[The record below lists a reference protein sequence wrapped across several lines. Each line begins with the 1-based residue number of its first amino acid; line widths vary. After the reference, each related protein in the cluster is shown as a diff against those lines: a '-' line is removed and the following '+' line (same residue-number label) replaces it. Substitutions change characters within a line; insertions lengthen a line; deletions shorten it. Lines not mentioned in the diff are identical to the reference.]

1 MAFKYLHNQII
12 DNRFQKG
19 RLLILEAGLLHR
31 FVVSSPCFVSPQ
43 CLHQPL
49 ILSHKEII
57 NSSVQ
62 GRFLLYAYKMAII
75 ALEPSNSTA
84 YFINVNS
91 NNNNDKLIKAH
102 TMKSNSE

>member
-1 MAFKYLHNQII
+1 MAFKYLHNEII

-19 RLLILEAGLLHR
+19 SLLILEAGLLHG
-31 FVVSSPCFVSPQ
+31 FVESSPCLVSPQ

-49 ILSHKEII
+49 ILGHKEII

-62 GRFLLYAYKMAII
+62 GRFLLYTYKMASI

-91 NNNNDKLIKAH
+91 NNNNDKLIKVH